1 MLKLYWAPQ
10 SRAMRALWMMEE
22 AGLPYERV
30 LVDIRSGGQS
40 NADYAKINPMM
51 KVPALSDGD
60 VSLAES
66 GAICAYMAE
75 KAAGADLA
83 PPVGSPQRARYLHA
97 LFFAA
102 GCVEGAFAEKFGNLQ
117 IPTLQAGWGS
127 FDRVMG
133 VLEDWLRGGPWLL
146 GDRFSAA
153 DVMIGTDLNFGVNQF
168 SIIDKRPVFVDYL
181 ERCMQRPA
189 WKRAQAIDSAGV

>member
-10 SRAMRALWMMEE
+10 SRAVRALWLMEE

-30 LVDIRSGGQS
+30 LVDIRAGDQSGL
-40 NADYAKINPMM
+40 DYAKINPMM
-51 KVPALSDGD
+51 KVPALSDGA

-66 GAICAYMAE
+66 AAICAYVAE
-75 KAAGADLA
+75 KAPHLA
-83 PPVGSPQRARYLHA
+83 PPAGSPERARYLHA

-102 GCVEGAFAEKFGNLQ
+102 NCIEGAFAEKFGNLQ
-117 IPTLQAGWGS
+117 IPSMQAGWGS

-133 VLEDWLRGGPWLL
+133 VLEDWLEMGPWLL

-153 DVMIGTDLNFGVNQF
+153 DVMIGTDLHFGINQF
-168 SIIDKRPVFVDYL
+168 GIVDKRPVFAAYL
-181 ERCMQRPA
+181 DRCMQRPA
-189 WKRAQAIDSAGV
+189 WQRAQAIDAAGV

>member
-10 SRAMRALWMMEE
+10 SRSMRALWMMEE

-30 LVDIRSGGQS
+30 LIDIRSGAQ
-40 NADYAKINPMM
+40 AAPEYAAVNPMM
-51 KVPALSDGD
+51 KVPALADGE

-66 GAICAYMAE
+66 AAICAYMAE
-75 KAAGADLA
+75 KAPHLA
-83 PPVGSPQRARYLHA
+83 PPPGSPERARYLHA

-102 GCVEGAFAEKFGNLQ
+102 NCIEGAFGEKFGNEV
-117 IPTLQAGWGS
+117 PAMQAGWGS

-133 VLEDWLRGGPWLL
+133 VLEDWLRQGPWLL

-153 DVMIGTDLNFGVNQF
+153 DVMLGSDLHFGVNLF
-168 SIIDKRPVFVDYL
+168 KIIDERPVFTAYL
-181 ERCMQRPA
+181 DRCMQRPA
-189 WKRAQAIDSAGV
+189 FRRAQEIDAAGA

>member
-10 SRAMRALWMMEE
+10 SRSVRALWLMEE

-30 LVDIRSGGQS
+30 LVDIRTGKQS
-40 NADYAKINPMM
+40 ATDYARINPMM

-66 GAICAYMAE
+66 AAICAYVAE
-75 KAAGADLA
+75 KATHLA
-83 PPVGSPQRARYLHA
+83 PPVGSPERARYLHA

-102 GCVEGAFAEKFGNLQ
+102 NCIEGAYAEKFGNLQ
-117 IPTLQAGWGS
+117 VPSMQAGWGS

-133 VLEDWLRGGPWLL
+133 VLEEWLAPGPWVL
-146 GDRFSAA
+146 GEQFSAA
-153 DVMIGTDLNFGVNQF
+153 DVMLGADLHFGVNLF
-168 SIIDKRPVFVDYL
+168 KIIDERPVFTEYL
-181 ERCMQRPA
+181 ERCMKRPA
-189 WKRAQAIDSAGV
+189 WKRAQEIDAAGV